1 MGKKVNN
8 QMLDAIGRK
17 LVRSEAGRV
26 PQIDKIVA
34 DPHLFA
40 RVKARIA
47 EEADPKAISS
57 VSLSWSSLF
66 SPQSLAIAGIASI
79 LVLAVGA
86 LSLLNTGRGVVAVIE
101 PQDSP
106 TKADVARPVIPPQGI
121 PESKLSAGRALK
133 NEFRAEKAVATK
145 MAPRNSIPRVTMD
158 ADGEFYPVSYTGDP
172 SETASGGHILRVDM
186 KRSSLFALGIPLP
199 LENGEETV
207 KADLLVG
214 SDGVTRGV
222 RIVK

>member
-1 MGKKVNN
+1 MRRKSNN

-17 LVRSEAGRV
+17 LLRSEAGRM
-26 PQIDKIVA
+26 PQIDKIVS

-47 EEADPKAISS
+47 EDANPKAVSS
-57 VSLSWSSLF
+57 FSSFWSLLVR
-66 SPQSLAIAGIASI
+66 PQSLAITGLASV

-86 LSLLNTGRGVVAVIE
+86 LNLLNTGRGVAAVNE

-106 TKADVARPVIPPQGI
+106 KKADVARPVIPPQGI

-133 NEFRAEKAVATK
+133 NEFRAEKAVVTK
-145 MAPRNSIPRVTMD
+145 TAPRTSVPRVTMD

-172 SETASGGHILRVDM
+172 AETASGGHIIRVDM
-186 KRSSLFALGIPLP
+186 KRSSLFALGIPVP
-199 LENGEETV
+199 LENGAETV